1 MFKLNPNRTY
11 NYPVKVN
18 IFDGDQEHQGEFTA
32 TFKVLPNSGLRE
44 LMANPAD
51 RSLLDSVLV
60 GVNGVEVAG
69 DDGNP
74 LTGEALLT
82 ALKDDPAVAV
92 AIGAAYS
99 ESITKKNQGRS

>member
-11 NYPVKVN
+11 TYPVKVTV
-18 IFDGDQEHQGEFTA
+18 FDGDKEHTGEFTA

-60 GVNGVEVAG
+60 GVSGVEVPGEDGTPLVG
-69 DDGNP
+69 D
-74 LTGEALLT
+74 ALLT

-99 ESITKKNQGRS
+99 ESITKKNQRLS